1 MNEKLIQIKIFPHLT
16 IMLQKD
22 KIKQGEKDIK
32 KWVNLFFYSQKCI
45 PDSNKKKIFRPIY
58 KSAYQIHTN
67 NLTAINN

>member
-1 MNEKLIQIKIFPHLT
+1 MNEKLIQIKILPHLT
-16 IMLQKD
+16 IMLEKD

-32 KWVNLFFYSQKCI
+32 KWVNLL
-45 PDSNKKKIFRPIY
+45 RIY